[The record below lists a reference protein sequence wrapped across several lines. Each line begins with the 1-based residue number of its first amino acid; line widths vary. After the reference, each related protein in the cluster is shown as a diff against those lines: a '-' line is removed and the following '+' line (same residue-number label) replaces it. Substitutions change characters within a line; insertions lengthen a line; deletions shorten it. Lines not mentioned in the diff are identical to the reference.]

1 MQAGLDLDLYLSRIG
16 YDGWVR
22 LPGDRGHARPFTAGM
37 AVKMNVMVSPHQASE
52 EES

>member
-1 MQAGLDLDLYLSRIG
+1 MQAGFDLDLYLSRIG

-22 LPGDRGHARPFTAGM
+22 LPGDRGHARHFTAGM